1 MVAGGPGDGTAGRR
15 VEFGLGKG
23 AGKAGVGVA
32 HTGGQVDFEVPVA
45 AHYVGSAV
53 GGVVGQGGLG
63 AGNVVEGIDAEFSLQ
78 PYPFGTAACLQNEG
92 LIGEAVGSVVTH
104 IDHRQAVRVVGVRL
118 VLVV

>member
-1 MVAGGPGDGTAGRR
+1 MVADGPGDGAPGRR

-23 AGKAGVGVA
+23 AGKVGVGVA
-32 HTGGQVDFEVPVA
+32 HTAAQVDFEVPVA

-63 AGNVVEGIDAEFSLQ
+63 ACNVVEGIYAEFFLRPS
-78 PYPFGTAACLQNEG
+78 PFGTAACLQHEG

-104 IDHRQAVRVVGVRL
+104 IGHQQAVRVVGVRL